1 MKNGGHFHNYQ
12 RKENTDMKYKIELVT
27 FKDINDFVKI
37 AEKHDF
43 KIKLTDGDDFCVN
56 AKSLMGAMATVEWDN
71 LYCESEKDIYSE
83 ISKYII
89 D

>member
-1 MKNGGHFHNYQ
+1 MKY
-12 RKENTDMKYKIELVT
+12 KYKIELVT
-27 FKDINDFVKI
+27 FKDINDFVKV
-37 AEKHDF
+37 AESHDF

-71 LYCESEKDIYSE
+71 LYCESEKDIYSA
-83 ISKYII
+83 ISKYVV